1 MKQASVMKRDGA
13 VLAPD
18 LACINHHYLA
28 DESDTVRELIALARA
43 KSTLSTAIDETALKL
58 VEGVR
63 SQRQKTSGLHAFLNH
78 YDLSSQEGIILMCLA
93 EALLRIPDVA
103 TVDKLINDKLSA
115 ANWEK
120 HLGRSAS
127 FFVNASTWALM
138 LTGKTLEKPIDG
150 SKNTLKA
157 FFNRVE
163 APVIRTA
170 LKSAMAIMAFEFVM
184 GRSIDEALQRG
195 RKEKNNLNRYSFDML
210 GEAALTLED
219 ANRYQTAYAEAIRK
233 IGESTDK
240 NERLICR
247 PGISIKLSA
256 LYPRYEYSQKQ
267 RACAELTCR
276 LLTLARLAREAGISL
291 TIDAEEAERLEMS
304 LLIFEHVYRHSEL
317 NNWEG
322 LGLAVQ
328 AYQKRA
334 LPVLQWLNALADDVG
349 KIIPVR
355 LVKGAYWDTEIK
367 SAQEKGLRD
376 FPVFTRKCNTDVSY
390 LACVRYLLDECENIF
405 PQFATH
411 NAHTLAYIY
420 HHADGKGY
428 EFQRLHGM
436 GEALYA
442 QVTARDKLDIPCR
455 VYAPVGSHASLLSYL
470 VRRLLENGANTSF
483 VNQIIHNEA
492 DARAIVSDPVE
503 AVDELGSALRHPNIP
518 LPSRLFGQERLNS
531 TGINFADPDAVSCL
545 LRQMDTACEDE
556 WCASPVINGVPMS
569 GILHEVI
576 NPSDGHSVGRISHV
590 DEHGIR
596 EAIDVAS
603 AGFTDWNARPAGERA
618 AILEKAAALYEQHQ
632 AQLAALCVREAGKCL
647 IDTHTEIR
655 EAIDYLRYYALLAR
669 QHFDTPISLPGPT
682 GESNTLRLQGRG
694 LFVCISPWNFP
705 LAIYT
710 GQIAAALAAGNT
722 VLAKPASQ
730 TTLIAHYATQLLY
743 RAGVPAAALQFL
755 PASGRLTGRAALA
768 DARIAGVALTGSTA
782 TAQTINQILAQRN
795 APIATLIAETGGQ
808 NVMIVDS
815 TALAEQVVVDV
826 VQSAFNSAGQRCSA
840 LRVLYLQDDI
850 AEGVLNLLIGH
861 MDELVIGDPLALS
874 TDVGPVIDA
883 AAKQALEAHIH
894 SFEVSGKLLHRR
906 PLPGHCNQGSYVAPV
921 VLEIGSIKELEREH
935 FGPVLHVARYA
946 AKDLTKVMDD
956 INACGYGLTLGIHS
970 RIEQRAEEIRRRMRV
985 GNVYVNRNM
994 IGAVVG
1000 VQPFGGC
1007 GLSGTGP
1014 KAGGPHYLF
1023 RFATEQTCT
1032 VNTAAIG
1039 GNASLLAISAANPG
1053 GASI

>member
-43 KSTLSTAIDETALKL
+43 KPILSTAIDETALKL

-103 TVDKLINDKLSA
+103 TTDKLINDKLSV

-195 RKEKNNLNRYSFDML
+195 RKGKNNLNRYSFDML

-240 NERLICR
+240 NEHLICR

-276 LLTLARLAREAGISL
+276 LLALARLAKESGISL
-291 TIDAEEAERLEMS
+291 TIDAEEAERLELS
-304 LLIFEHVYRHSEL
+304 LLVFEHVYRHSEL

-334 LPVLQWLNALADDVG
+334 LPVLKWLNALADDVG

-411 NAHTLAYIY
+411 NAHTLSYIY

-436 GEALYA
+436 GEELYNE
-442 QVTARDKLDIPCR
+442 VISNEKLNVPCR
-455 VYAPVGSHASLLSYL
+455 VYAPVGAHADLLPYL

-483 VNQIIHNEA
+483 VNQLGHQDRDISQ
-492 DARAIVSDPVE
+492 IVVDPVDLVE
-503 AVDELGSALRHPNIP
+503 RNNEQYRHPHIK
-518 LPSRLFGQERLNS
+518 LPSELFDDQRVNS
-531 TGINFADPDAVSCL
+531 SGVNFADDHEYAPLAADVDKAINKHWMVRPRVNGQFLSGKKMNVFDPANINNQIGVAEFADEPVIKHAL
-545 LRQMDTACEDE
+545 DTATNA
-556 WCASPVINGVPMS
+556 W
-569 GILHEVI
+569 
-576 NPSDGHSVGRISHV
+576 
-590 DEHGIR
+590 
-596 EAIDVAS
+596 S
-603 AGFTDWNARPAGERA
+603 AWNNTDAATRA
-618 AILEKAAALYEQHQ
+618 HILENAADQFEQHR
-632 AQLAALCVREAGKCL
+632 ASLIGLCVREAGKT
-647 IDTHTEIR
+647 IRDAHDDVR
-655 EAIDYLRYYALLAR
+655 EAIDFLRYYASSCRACFR
-669 QHFDTPISLPGPT
+669 HPIDLPGPT
-682 GESNTLRLQGRG
+682 GESNRLGYQGRG
-694 LFVCISPWNFP
+694 VFACISPWNFP
-705 LAIYT
+705 VAICT
-710 GQIAAALAAGNT
+710 GQMAAALVAGNT
-722 VLAKPASQ
+722 VLVKPARQ
-730 TTLIAHYATQLLY
+730 TSLVAGLICQILY
-743 RAGVPAAALQFL
+743 QAGVPEEVLSFL
-755 PASGRLTGRAALA
+755 PSSGREFGEHALS
-768 DARIAGVALTGSTA
+768 DERIAGVVFTGSTD
-782 TAQTINQILAQRN
+782 TAQRINRQLAQRDG
-795 APIATLIAETGGQ
+795 ALAMIIAETGGQ
-808 NVMIVDS
+808 NAMLVDS
-815 TALAEQVVVDV
+815 SALPEQVVKDIVH
-826 VQSAFNSAGQRCSA
+826 SAFNSAGQRCSA
-840 LRVLYLQDDI
+840 LRVIYLQDEI
-850 AEGVLNLLIGH
+850 ADRILDMLTGH
-861 MDELVIGDPLALS
+861 LQEIVIGDPVNLS
-874 TDVGPVIDA
+874 TDVGPVIDRA
-883 AAKQALEAHIH
+883 SMEALEEHI
-894 SFEVSGKLLHRR
+894 STMQEKGKLLYRC
-906 PLPGHCNQGSYVAPV
+906 GAPSAEMNGYFV
-921 VLEIGSIKELEREH
+921 PPAVIEIERISQLEGEV
-935 FGPVLHVARYA
+935 FGPVLHVIRYRA
-946 AKDLTKVMDD
+946 EDLHHIVND
-956 INACGYGLTLGIHS
+956 INHYGYGLTLGIHS
-970 RIEQRAEEIRRRMRV
+970 RIEGKAEEIRKIARV
-985 GNVYVNRNM
+985 GNIYVNRNM
-994 IGAVVG
+994 VGAVVG

-1007 GLSGTGP
+1007 RLSGTGP
-1014 KAGGPHYLF
+1014 KAGGPNYLL
-1023 RFATEQTCT
+1023 RFATEQTYT
-1032 VNTAAIG
+1032 VNTSAIG
-1039 GNASLLAISAANPG
+1039 GNATLLSDDANL
-1053 GASI
+1053 